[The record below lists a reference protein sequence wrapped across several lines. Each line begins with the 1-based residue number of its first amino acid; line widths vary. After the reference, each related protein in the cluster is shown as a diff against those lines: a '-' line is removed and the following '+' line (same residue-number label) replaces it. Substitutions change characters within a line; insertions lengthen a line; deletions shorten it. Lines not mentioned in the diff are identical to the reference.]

1 MYTET
6 YSPSILIFSNNASL
20 IFLSLVTISFV
31 LILIS
36 GASLVQFI
44 AKLKTDETHCSFAAK
59 YLSSLVSR
67 FVSTTFITDM
77 GNKSLT
83 QFFKLISSQNIS
95 HVGFFFVNISIKVM
109 PQLYTSLFGDT
120 CPSLPYSTDHT
131 SVLLTDE
138 SLVL

>member
-44 AKLKTDETHCSFAAK
+44 AKLRTDETNCSFAAK

-83 QFFKLISSQNIS
+83 QFFKRISSQNIS
-95 HVGFFFVNISIKVM
+95 HVGFFFVNISIKV
-109 PQLYTSLFGDT
+109 SLVGDT

-138 SLVL
+138 SLC